1 MSLFWTLRFFYNSK
15 ILKTKSRKS
24 LSIYDYDYKF
34 VCVEFDASV
43 FVVSVWYWLLWLQS
57 GAKISTRWF
66 LIFIL

>member
-1 MSLFWTLRFFYNSK
+1 
-15 ILKTKSRKS
+15 
-24 LSIYDYDYKF
+24 